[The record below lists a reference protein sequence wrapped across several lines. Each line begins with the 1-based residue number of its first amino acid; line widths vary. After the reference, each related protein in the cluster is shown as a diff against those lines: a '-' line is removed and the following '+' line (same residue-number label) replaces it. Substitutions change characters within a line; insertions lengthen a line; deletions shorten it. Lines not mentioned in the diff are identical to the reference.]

1 MDSLP
6 IPGGDTPMTPRAAR
20 IPIAILMAFLLLAN
34 ALAWL
39 WAWQV
44 ARERPALMG
53 TALLAW
59 MFGLRH
65 ALDADHIAAIDNVV
79 RVLVREGRRAWDGG
93 LFFAP
98 GHSTVVLIAC
108 LVLLAF
114 PAAGGVEAVRAM
126 GEGWGTV
133 LSAAFLF
140 AIALANLMTL
150 RRIWRTRHG
159 GDQDGALA
167 GGVMTLVLRPVRRLA
182 GRSWHML
189 PVGFLFGLGF
199 DTASEIALLA
209 LTGQQTAHVPHSLDV
224 LVFPAL
230 FTAGM
235 VLIDT
240 ADSVVMSEAYAWA
253 SHHPGRKFWYN
264 LAITAV
270 SVCVALGV
278 GVFEMIGLMDAVPHA
293 GFAVVALLL
302 AIWGIAALLLRHA
315 PPRPAGLCSGVSSGK

>member
-6 IPGGDTPMTPRAAR
+6 GPGDDAPMTPRAAR
-20 IPIAILMAFLLLAN
+20 LPIVALMTLLLLAN

-39 WAWQV
+39 WAWRV
-44 ARERPALMG
+44 AGEHPALLG

-59 MFGLRH
+59 VFGLRH

-93 LFFAP
+93 LFFAL
-98 GHSTVVLIAC
+98 GHSMVVLIAC

-114 PAAGGVEAVRAM
+114 PAAGGVDAVRAL
-126 GEGWGTV
+126 GETWGTV
-133 LSAAFLF
+133 LSATFLF

-150 RRIWRTRHG
+150 RRVWRTRHG
-159 GDQDGALA
+159 GGDTPPA
-167 GGVMTLVLRPVRRLA
+167 GGMMTLVLRPVRRLA

-189 PVGFLFGLGF
+189 PVGVLFGLGF
-199 DTASEIALLA
+199 DTASEITLLA
-209 LTGQQTAHVPHSLDV
+209 LTGQQSAHLPHALDA

-230 FTAGM
+230 FAAGM
-235 VLIDT
+235 ALIDT
-240 ADSVVMSEAYAWA
+240 ADSVLMSQAYTWA
-253 SHHPGRKFWYN
+253 AHHPERKFWYN
-264 LAITAV
+264 LTITAV

-278 GVFEMIGLMDAVPHA
+278 GVCEVAGLMDAVPYA
-293 GFAVVALLL
+293 GFAVVAVLL

-315 PPRPAGLCSGVSSGK
+315 PPALCSGAPSRE